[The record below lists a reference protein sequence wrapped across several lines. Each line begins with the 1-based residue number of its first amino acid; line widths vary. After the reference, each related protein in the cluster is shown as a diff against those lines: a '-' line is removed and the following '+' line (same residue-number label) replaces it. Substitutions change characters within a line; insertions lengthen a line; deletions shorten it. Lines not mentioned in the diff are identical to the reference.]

1 MTAGDGPGDGVAPRG
16 TRGDIAALG
25 DLRRALRHVSDDAI
39 LSARCDGLPR
49 DGTVDLWM
57 EEVRCDG
64 PDALGFVWCEAVL
77 RPDGEPPGPSA
88 WRPSRLG
95 RATRTGGTG
104 FGRQTPKSGAN
115 SARILVRFLLNLT

>member
-1 MTAGDGPGDGVAPRG
+1 MLRC
-16 TRGDIAALG
+16 TRDDIAALG
-25 DLRRALRHVSDDAI
+25 DPGRALCHVSDDAI

-77 RPDGEPPGPSA
+77 RPDG
-88 WRPSRLG
+88 
-95 RATRTGGTG
+95 
-104 FGRQTPKSGAN
+104 
-115 SARILVRFLLNLT
+115 

>member
-1 MTAGDGPGDGVAPRG
+1 MLRG
-16 TRGDIAALG
+16 TRGDIVTLG
-25 DLRRALRHVSDDAI
+25 DPGRALRHVSDDAMP
-39 LSARCDGLPR
+39 SARCDGLPR

-57 EEVRCDG
+57 GEVRCDG

-77 RPDGEPPGPSA
+77 RPDGEPPGPSD

-115 SARILVRFLLNLT
+115 PARILVRFLLNLT

>member
-1 MTAGDGPGDGVAPRG
+1 MTAGDGPGDGVVLRG
-16 TRGDIAALG
+16 TRGDIVTLG

-77 RPDGEPPGPSA
+77 RPDGEPPGPSD
-88 WRPSRLG
+88 
-95 RATRTGGTG
+95 
-104 FGRQTPKSGAN
+104 
-115 SARILVRFLLNLT
+115 